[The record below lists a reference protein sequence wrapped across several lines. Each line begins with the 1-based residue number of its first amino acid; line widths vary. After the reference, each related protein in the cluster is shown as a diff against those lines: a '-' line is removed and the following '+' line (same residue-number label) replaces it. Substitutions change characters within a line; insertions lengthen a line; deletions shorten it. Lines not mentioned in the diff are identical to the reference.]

1 MEYKHSCVVD
11 ADGVYQTFVLVLLEQ
26 NEEGETTENVQGY
39 KLAEGEQLIDTAL
52 PAMRQHAGTSGF
64 ISPKW
69 DEDAEA
75 WIEGATAEEIAA
87 WEDEHTDPVSLE
99 DKRAAKTAAMSAAC
113 NAAITAG
120 MDVETTQGNEHFS
133 LQETDQINL
142 TAAVTAVQQGAAG
155 YPYHADG
162 ELCRMFTAAEIG
174 AVGQASIAHKLYHTT
189 YCNHLFAWIRRAT
202 ASELA
207 GITYGAELPEDL
219 AASMQALLTQAG
231 STTGEA

>member
-1 MEYKHSCVVD
+1 MDYKHSCVVD

-64 ISPKW
+64 IKPKW
-69 DEDAEA
+69 DAESNG
-75 WIEGATAEEIAA
+75 WVEGATAEQIAA
-87 WEDEHTDPVSLE
+87 WEDEHPDPVSLE

-120 MDVETTQGNEHFS
+120 MDVETTQGTEHFS

-189 YCNHLFAWIRRAT
+189 YCNHLFAWIRRAS
-202 ASELA
+202 AAELS

-231 STTGEA
+231 STTEEV